1 MTVSAYARSFFVT
14 AALLAALGV
23 VSGALGAHGL
33 REVIV
38 PGRQGTYETAVQ
50 YHFFHALGLMM
61 VALAMDRLPGQRLL
75 RWAGGA
81 MLAGIVLFSGSLYV
95 LSLGGPGGLG
105 ALTPL
110 GGLAFIAG
118 WLFLALAAWRGAPS

>member
-1 MTVSAYARSFFVT
+1 MLSNTARGFLIAGAV
-14 AALLAALGV
+14 LAALAV

-33 REVIV
+33 REVIM

-50 YHFFHALGLMM
+50 YHFFHALGLILS
-61 VALAMDRLPGQRLL
+61 ALAMERLPRPRLVC
-75 RWAGGA
+75 WAGWS

-95 LSLGGPGGLG
+95 LSLTGLG
-105 ALTPL
+105 WLGAVAPF

-118 WLFLALAAWRGAPS
+118 WLFLALAGRRTSSP